1 MTPHD
6 GVPLDPSLEGLAA
19 LVSARMIWGHL
30 VNRPPGLL
38 DPSSDDFDTII
49 DHVRAIAAEV
59 TLSAKCPLIGE
70 VRDLAVTAVSV
81 GVARNIEESMFPEQG
96 IGDDSR
102 AQQLERRFLALLRLL
117 DAACGGSASGAGA
130 GWTGSLPYRR

>member
-1 MTPHD
+1 MTPTD
-6 GVPLDPSLEGLAA
+6 EVPLDPSLEGLAA
-19 LVSARMIWGHL
+19 LVSGRMIWGHL

-38 DPSSDDFDTII
+38 DPGSDDFDTII

-59 TLSAKCPLIGE
+59 TLSARCPLIGD
-70 VRDLAVTAVSV
+70 VRDLAVAAVAI

-102 AQQLERRFLALLRLL
+102 AEQLERRFLALLRLL
-117 DAACGGSASGAGA
+117 DAACGGGTTGDGPGWSG
-130 GWTGSLPYRR
+130 SIPYRR